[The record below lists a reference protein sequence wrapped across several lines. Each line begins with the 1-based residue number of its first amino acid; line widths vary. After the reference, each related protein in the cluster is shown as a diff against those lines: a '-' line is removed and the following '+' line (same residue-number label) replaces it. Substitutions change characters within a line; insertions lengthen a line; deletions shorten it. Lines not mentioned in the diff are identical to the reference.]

1 MKHFYNFKTQSFY
14 IDEIN
19 IDIPPDS
26 IEITKDQHIDLFNA
40 INAGCVIFND
50 LTYSEPPPS
59 GFHKWDGKKWV
70 LDENA

>member
-26 IEITKDQHIDLFNA
+26 IEITKDQNIDLFNE

-50 LTYSEPPPS
+50 LTYSESPLS
-59 GFHKWDGKKWV
+59 GFHKWNGGQ
-70 LDENA
+70 